1 MHDFLCLLVVKR
13 ELETEAAT
21 LAEKEKASTA
31 EVCIGL
37 ICLVKSNGTIEIVF
51 GSQRSVACLTLL
63 VNDDSFQGSKV
74 PVNDSICLSVSGV
87 YFTCPLTGA
96 TLTKSER
103 EAHIKEAIFMVRLKA
118 YFCCLSSKWN
128 VLT

>member
-51 GSQRSVACLTLL
+51 GSQRPVACLTIL
-63 VNDDSFQGSKV
+63 VNDGSFQGSKV
-74 PVNDSICLSVSGV
+74 PVNDPICLSVSGV